1 MQMSKQDISIFY
13 LSFHKVSDLKDVATH
28 DYIAQDKS
36 CLKEDLYRDI
46 SWSFS
51 FYTWNRRI

>member
-46 SWSFS
+46 S
-51 FYTWNRRI
+51 